1 MDRSLASQRILAE
14 ALWPPASTARILRWT
29 ALAVIGTILMTISAK
44 IKVPFF
50 PVPMTMQLLVTMLIG
65 AAYGWRLAGAAMLL
79 YLAQGASGLPVF
91 AGTPEKGIGL
101 AYMAGPT
108 GGYLLGFFL
117 AAVIV
122 GWLAERGWDRSVITA
137 FGAMVLGTA
146 AIYAPGIIW
155 LSYLIGFEK
164 AVTFGLYPFVAGDL
178 LKIGLGTA
186 ILPLAWA
193 AVRKFRVRN

>member
-1 MDRSLASQRILAE
+1 MDRSLASQQTLAA
-14 ALWPPASTARILRWT
+14 ALWPSASTTRILRWIT
-29 ALAVIGTILMTISAK
+29 LAVIGTILITISAK

-65 AAYGWRLAGAAMLL
+65 AAYGWRLAGATVLL
-79 YLAQGASGLPVF
+79 YLAQGALGLPVF

-122 GWLAERGWDRSVITA
+122 GWLAERGWDRSVVTA
-137 FGAMVLGTA
+137 FGAMVLGTV
-146 AIYAPGIIW
+146 AIYVPGVIW

-164 AVTFGLYPFVAGDL
+164 AVTFGLYPFIAGDL

-186 ILPLAWA
+186 ILPLAWVA
-193 AVRKFRVRN
+193 IQKFRGQN